1 MRTIQIKNHGGP
13 DALEMVE
20 VERKPPAEG
29 EVCVKLEAAGLNFID
44 TYQRS
49 GLYKI
54 DLPYVPGLEGAGT
67 ITDVG
72 AGVTSF
78 NEGDRVTYTG
88 VAGSYADYINVPAE
102 RLVHVPD
109 GVTLEDAAAVML
121 QGMTAHY
128 LVDSTYPLR
137 EGDTCLIHAVAGG
150 VGLLFTQIA
159 KKRGAR
165 VIGTT
170 STEEKAERARTAG
183 ADEVILYTRDDF
195 EEEVKRLTNGAGVE
209 VVYDSV
215 GKTTFEKSLN
225 CLKPRGLLALFGQSS
240 GPVGNFDPQVLNQ
253 KGSLFLTR
261 PSLFHYIASR
271 DELVQRAG
279 EVLTWVAEGN
289 LDVHIDSVF
298 NLDDASGAHR
308 KLESR
313 QSSGKILL
321 KP

>member
-1 MRTIQIKNHGGP
+1 MRVIQLEHHGGP
-13 DALEMVE
+13 EVLKCVE
-20 VERKPPAEG
+20 VEREARGEG
-29 EVCVKLEAAGLNFID
+29 EVCVKLEAIGLNYID

-49 GLYKI
+49 GLYNV

-67 ITDVG
+67 VAEVG
-72 AGVTSF
+72 AGVTEF
-78 NEGDRVTYTG
+78 KKGDHVNYTG

-128 LVDSTYPLR
+128 LVDSTYPLKK
-137 EGDTCLIHAVAGG
+137 GDICLIHAVAGG

-159 KKRGAR
+159 KMRGAR

-170 STEEKAERARTAG
+170 SSEEKAARARAAG
-183 ADEVILYTRDDF
+183 ADEVILYTQDDF
-195 EEEVKRLTNGAGVE
+195 EEEVKRLTNGAGVD

-215 GKTTFEKSLN
+215 GKTTFAKSLN

-240 GPVGNFDPQVLNQ
+240 GPVGSFDPQVLNQ

-271 DELVQRAG
+271 HELVQRAG
-279 EVLTWVAEGN
+279 EVLGWVAEGS

-298 NLDDASGAHR
+298 DLGDASGAHR

>member
-1 MRTIQIKNHGGP
+1 MRAIQIKNHGGP
-13 DALEMVE
+13 DVLELVNI
-20 VERKPPAEG
+20 ERKPPGKG
-29 EVCVKLEAAGLNFID
+29 EVCVKLEAAGLNYID

-49 GLYKI
+49 GLY
-54 DLPYVPGLEGAGT
+54 DVNLPYVPGLEGAGT
-67 ITDVG
+67 VAEVG
-72 AGVTSF
+72 TGVTEFS
-78 NEGDRVTYTG
+78 EGERVTYTG
-88 VAGSYADYINVPAE
+88 VAGSYAEYINVPAE
-102 RLVHVPD
+102 RLVRVPD

-121 QGMTAHY
+121 QGMTAQY
-128 LVDSTYPLR
+128 LVDSTYPLK

-150 VGLLFTQIA
+150 VGLLFTQMA
-159 KKRGAR
+159 KMRGAR

-170 STEEKAERARTAG
+170 SSEEKAARARAAG
-183 ADEVILYTRDDF
+183 ADEIILYTQEDF
-195 EEEVKRLTNGAGVE
+195 EAEVKRLTEGEGVE

-240 GPVGNFDPQVLNQ
+240 GPVGDFDPQVLNQ

-261 PSLFHYIASR
+261 PSLFHYIATR

-279 EVLTWVAEGN
+279 EVLAWVAEGK
-289 LDVHIDSVF
+289 LEVHIDSVF
-298 NLDDASGAHR
+298 TLNDAGDAHR